1 MSRFICIHGHFYQ
14 PPRESP
20 WLEAVELQDS
30 AAPYHDWNERI
41 AAECYAPNA
50 FARLLDEDGRITEI
64 VSNYSR
70 ISFNFGPT
78 LLAWMQ
84 EKAPDVLT
92 AIVQADQESR
102 ERFSGHGSALA
113 QCYNHMIMPLAHPR
127 DKVTQVRWGLR
138 DFEARFGRPAEGMW
152 LPECAVDLDTLE
164 VLAAH
169 GIRFTILSPFQAGA
183 VRPLGE
189 NGEDWQDVDGGRVD
203 PSRPYAVRLPSGG
216 EIAVFFYDAPVSQA
230 VAFERL
236 LHDGDRF
243 AGRLLDGYDEDR
255 EGDQLVHIATD
266 GESYGHHHRQGEMA
280 LAYALHRIESE
291 GLARLTNYGEFL
303 EKHPP
308 QWEARLHAPSAW
320 SCCHGVDRWIKHCG
334 CNSGGRAGWNQH
346 WRQPLRHALDWL
358 RDQLAPLYEER
369 AREFLRDPWEA
380 RDEYISLL
388 LDRSPE
394 NRAAYFKCHG
404 RDGLTPEGQITAT
417 RLLELQRHAML
428 MFTSC
433 GWFFD
438 ELSGIETVQVIQ
450 YAARAIQLAADLLGE
465 DLEPRFLSLLEKAR
479 SNIRDFGNGGR
490 IYANFV
496 KPGIM
501 DRERVGAHYAVSSL
515 FESYPETA
523 KIYSYTV
530 EQEDRQVFIVG
541 NARLALGRARVRFE
555 VTQNSDVISYGVLHL
570 GDHNLNCG
578 VRHYQGPEAYAELV
592 RQMREAFE
600 RADFP
605 GVIRLMDRDFGE
617 SNYSLKNLFRD
628 EQRRVLDQILAATR
642 EDIHNTYRQIS
653 DRYAPLLR
661 FLADIHAPAPPA
673 LRLAHEF
680 VVNTELRRQFDAE
693 VLDVERIQTMLR
705 EIETR
710 HVVLDRETLAYAFK
724 AHLDKLVDRWRGEP
738 EDPEVVRQFA
748 AAAEL
753 LELLPFEVKLW
764 RPQNVY
770 FIVKGSTFP
779 DVNKR
784 AAAGDKAA
792 QLWVEQFR
800 VLGEQLGFRMETVA

>member
-1 MSRFICIHGHFYQ
+1 
-14 PPRESP
+14 
-20 WLEAVELQDS
+20 LQDS
-30 AAPYHDWNERI
+30 AAPYHDWNERVT
-41 AAECYAPNA
+41 AECYAPNA
-50 FARLLDEDGRITEI
+50 FARLLDGDDRLTAI
-64 VSNYSR
+64 VNNYSR

-84 EKAPDVLT
+84 ECAPEVMA
-92 AIVQADQESR
+92 AIVQADRESR
-102 ERFSGHGSALA
+102 ERFAGHGSALA

-138 DFEARFGRPAEGMW
+138 DFEARFGRAAEGMW
-152 LPECAVDLDTLE
+152 LPECAVDLETLE
-164 VLAAH
+164 VLAAN
-169 GIRFTILSPFQAGA
+169 GIRFTVLSPFQAAA

-189 NGEDWQDVDGGRVD
+189 GDADWQDVNGGRID

-236 LHDGDRF
+236 LQDGDRF
-243 AGRLLDGYDEDR
+243 AERLLDGFDGDR

-291 GLARLTNYGEFL
+291 GTARLTNYGEYL
-303 EKHPP
+303 EAHAP
-308 QWEARLHAPSAW
+308 QWEVRLHAPSAW
-320 SCCHGVDRWIKHCG
+320 SCSHGVDRWVRHCG
-334 CNSGGRAGWNQH
+334 CNSGGRPGWNQN

-358 RDQLAPLYEER
+358 RDEVAPLYEER
-369 AREFLRDPWEA
+369 GSAFLRDPWAA
-380 RDEYISLL
+380 RDDYIGLL

-394 NRAAYFKCHG
+394 SWSAFFERHG
-404 RDGLTPEGQITAT
+404 QQGLTREGRITAT
-417 RLLELQRHAML
+417 RFLELQRHAML

-450 YAARAIQLAADLLGE
+450 YAARVIQLAADLVE
-465 DLEPRFLSLLEKAR
+465 RDLEPQFLGRLEKAR
-479 SNIRDFGNGGR
+479 SNLREFRDGGR

-501 DRERVGAHYAVSSL
+501 DRERVGAHFAVSSL

-530 EQEDRQVFIVG
+530 EQEDRQVFTVG

-555 VTQNSDVISYGVLHL
+555 VTRNSDVISYGVLHL

-592 RQMREAFE
+592 REMRETFE

-642 EDIHNTYRQIS
+642 EDIKNTYRQIS

-680 VVNTELRRQFDAE
+680 VVNSEMRDQFGLE
-693 VLDVERIQTMLR
+693 VLDVERIQSLLQEAEAR
-705 EIETR
+705 N
-710 HVVLDRETLAYAFK
+710 VVLDHDTLAYAFK
-724 AHLDKLVDRWRGEP
+724 AHLDNLVDRWKGEP
-738 EDPEVVRQFA
+738 EDAEVMRQFNVA
-748 AAAEL
+748 TEL
-753 LELLPFEVKLW
+753 LQLLPFEVNLW

-770 FIVKGSTFP
+770 FTVKGGTLAAMK
-779 DVNKR
+779 DR
-784 AAAGDKAA
+784 AAAGDAA
-792 QLWVEQFR
+792 ARLWVERFL
-800 VLGEQLGFRMETVA
+800 VLGEQLGFRTEEG